1 MRYIVREI
9 RHFMKQS
16 SFWLSVG
23 IVLFC
28 FFFEHR
34 DYFSFYAAGELLYAL
49 DVFYLFVTPFEYG
62 LFFYLVPLAAI
73 PPAALS
79 VIDEL
84 KSGHARLKLYRSS
97 QKAYIAKRLVSI
109 SIGSML
115 PMLIGCLLF
124 FAFSMFVGPLSGE
137 NGVSMRQA
145 STTVL
150 QPLATVQFGLPYI
163 FFVMGQA
170 TLSAWLWGMI
180 GALLALASLNK
191 GTTLMNGFL
200 LFWGCDCL
208 CNYLHLSAW
217 RPFTLFFTPLSSMAP
232 LWESWLKNILL
243 LGIVTCMDAAWMNHR
258 YRRL

>member
-97 QKAYIAKRLVSI
+97 QKAYIAKRLGIHQHRFHVTYADRMPAVFCLFHVSW
-109 SIGSML
+109 SIIRRKRS
-115 PMLIGCLLF
+115 
-124 FAFSMFVGPLSGE
+124 E
-137 NGVSMRQA
+137 H
-145 STTVL
+145 
-150 QPLATVQFGLPYI
+150 AT
-163 FFVMGQA
+163 
-170 TLSAWLWGMI
+170 S
-180 GALLALASLNK
+180 
-191 GTTLMNGFL
+191 
-200 LFWGCDCL
+200 
-208 CNYLHLSAW
+208 
-217 RPFTLFFTPLSSMAP
+217 
-232 LWESWLKNILL
+232 
-243 LGIVTCMDAAWMNHR
+243 
-258 YRRL
+258 

>member
-124 FAFSMFVGPLSGE
+124 FAFSMLLSFPYQRAVCPPLVKRLTRLCAFYKPYTAY
-137 NGVSMRQA
+137 NGKKIVD
-145 STTVL
+145 
-150 QPLATVQFGLPYI
+150 F
-163 FFVMGQA
+163 
-170 TLSAWLWGMI
+170 
-180 GALLALASLNK
+180 NK
-191 GTTLMNGFL
+191 KM
-200 LFWGCDCL
+200 
-208 CNYLHLSAW
+208 
-217 RPFTLFFTPLSSMAP
+217 
-232 LWESWLKNILL
+232 
-243 LGIVTCMDAAWMNHR
+243 
-258 YRRL
+258 

>member
-1 MRYIVREI
+1 ML
-9 RHFMKQS
+9 
-16 SFWLSVG
+16 WT
-23 IVLFC
+23 
-28 FFFEHR
+28 
-34 DYFSFYAAGELLYAL
+34 YFTYLLP
-49 DVFYLFVTPFEYG
+49 PFEYG

-124 FAFSMFVGPLSGE
+124 FAFSMLVGPLSGE

-217 RPFTLFFTPLSSMAP
+217 RPFTLFFYTTIIHGTVM
-232 LWESWLKNILL
+232 
-243 LGIVTCMDAAWMNHR
+243 GIVAKKYSAAWNCDVYGCR
-258 YRRL
+258 LDEPSLQKAVRRR

>member
-1 MRYIVREI
+1 MRYVIREI
-9 RHFMKQS
+9 RHYMKQP

-34 DYFSFYAAGELLYAL
+34 DYFSFYIAGELLYHL

-97 QKAYIAKRLVSI
+97 EKEYIAKRLVSI

-115 PMLIGCLLF
+115 PMMIGCLLF
-124 FAFSMFVGPLSGE
+124 LAFCILIGPLSGE
-137 NGVSMRQA
+137 NGVDMRQA
-145 STTVL
+145 STEVL
-150 QPLATVQFGLPYI
+150 QPLASAQFGLPYI
-163 FFVMGQA
+163 FFIIGQA
-170 TLSAWLWGMI
+170 MMSAWLWGMI
-180 GALLALASLNK
+180 GTLLALVSLNK

-208 CNYLHLSAW
+208 CNYLQLSTW
-217 RPFTLFFTPLSSMAP
+217 RPFTLFFTSLSSMAP
-232 LWESWLKNILL
+232 LWDSWLKNILL
-243 LGIVTCMDAAWMNHR
+243 LGMTMCIDAVLMNHR
-258 YRRL
+258 YRKL